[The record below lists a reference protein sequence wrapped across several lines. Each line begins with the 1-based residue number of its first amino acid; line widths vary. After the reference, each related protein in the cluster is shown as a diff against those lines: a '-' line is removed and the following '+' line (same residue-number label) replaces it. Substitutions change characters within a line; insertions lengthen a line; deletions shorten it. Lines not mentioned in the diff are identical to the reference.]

1 MPTITFKLGDGTD
14 RSVEASNGSSVMITA
29 VRNDIAGIVA
39 ECGGS
44 MACGTCH
51 VYVDPSLA
59 DRVPPASPEENDVLD
74 MVAAERRPESR
85 LACQI
90 ATTEEMDGLVVRVPD
105 RQM

>member
-14 RSVEASNGSSVMITA
+14 RAVKASNGSSVMITA
-29 VRNDIAGIVA
+29 VRNDITGIVA

-51 VYVDPSLA
+51 VYIDPSWA
-59 DRVPPASPEENDVLD
+59 DRLPPASPEENDVLD
-74 MVAAERRPESR
+74 MVAAGRRPESR

-90 ATTEEMDGLVVRVPD
+90 VTTEEVDGLVVHLPD